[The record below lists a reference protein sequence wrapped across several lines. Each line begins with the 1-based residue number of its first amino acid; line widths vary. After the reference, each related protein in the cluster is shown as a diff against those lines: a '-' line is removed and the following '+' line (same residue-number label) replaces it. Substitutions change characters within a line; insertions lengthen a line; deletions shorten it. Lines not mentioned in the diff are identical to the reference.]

1 MYLCNTKRPW
11 QTKIICA
18 FTNIVKMQNKGNL
31 QTDNHQNWRYFQK
44 QQKADPPLECRGR
57 CSSSS
62 CTACLENNSRSY
74 MINSGSPS
82 VNINNSEVQS
92 GNTPHCFI
100 WAVWRNSS
108 SSTPIPTP
116 PVSKRGL
123 PCRTEIPYCTERK
136 NWLYTEKKKKSKS
149 CQRRWDTKICQLSQ
163 SVSQLQW
170 KGFLARAEWR
180 GPSSFSYEQSCNS
193 PSVKYLEPH

>member
-18 FTNIVKMQNKGNL
+18 FTNIVKMQNQGNL
-31 QTDNHQNWRYFQK
+31 QTDNHQNWCYFQK

-74 MINSGSPS
+74 MINSASPS

-92 GNTPHCFI
+92 GNTPHFFI

-116 PVSKRGL
+116 RVALQNRNSL
-123 PCRTEIPYCTERK
+123 LYRK
-136 NWLYTEKKKKSKS
+136 KKLTLHWKKKKNPKAAKEDETQKS
-149 CQRRWDTKICQLSQ
+149 VNFPSLFHNYNGKVSLLGLNEEVQAF
-163 SVSQLQW
+163 SVMNS
-170 KGFLARAEWR
+170 LAT
-180 GPSSFSYEQSCNS
+180 
-193 PSVKYLEPH
+193 PHLWSI

>member
-18 FTNIVKMQNKGNL
+18 FTNIVKMQNQGNL
-31 QTDNHQNWRYFQK
+31 QTDNHQNWCYFQK

-74 MINSGSPS
+74 MINSASPS

-92 GNTPHCFI
+92 GNTPHFFI

-136 NWLYTEKKKKSKS
+136 NLLYTEKKRKIQKLPKKMRHKN
-149 CQRRWDTKICQLSQ
+149 LSTFP
-163 SVSQLQW
+163 VC
-170 KGFLARAEWR
+170 FTTTMERF
-180 GPSSFSYEQSCNS
+180 PC
-193 PSVKYLEPH
+193 